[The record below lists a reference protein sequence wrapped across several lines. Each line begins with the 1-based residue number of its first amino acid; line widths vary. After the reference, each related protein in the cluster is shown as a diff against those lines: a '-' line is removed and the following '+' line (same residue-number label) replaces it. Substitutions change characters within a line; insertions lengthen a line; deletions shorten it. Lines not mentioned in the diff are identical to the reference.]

1 MILIAFVLVSVLAL
15 IIIAATHNHRQM
27 NTVCIMQALIFTACA
42 AYLVLFQQVPVV
54 SFLVGSQYFF
64 IDHLGLFEVLI
75 ATVIFACAAVYAR
88 GYVEGLL
95 ESGELEKG
103 SLKLFYMAWALLL
116 LVIVLAFFSD
126 NLALFWIFAELTTI
140 ISAMLI
146 AILAARDNIDAAIK
160 YIFVASV
167 SMLFAFVG
175 FIFLFEISRVS
186 LGTGTL
192 NWTVLMQHAAVF
204 SPGMMIASFVLVF
217 IGFAAKSGIFPFHT
231 WLPEAHAK
239 APSAVSAI
247 LSGVLLNVGI
257 YGIIRVYAIVHQTT
271 ALSTIAPMLAGFG
284 LLTIGIAAFSM
295 LPQKNLKKLV
305 AFSSVENMGIMLVGL
320 AISTPVA
327 LFWVLFHIM
336 AHSLTKASLFFS
348 AGILHRQ
355 YRSRFSADA
364 ADEIIDVFRLQPLA
378 AWGIILGGLAI
389 IGMPPFP
396 IFFSEFFIMLQL
408 GSVSLWVLGVMLVL
422 LFIAAGGLGYF
433 VLTSFTQVSEPDT
446 PSDIEP
452 YRTPTSMKVPI
463 LFLLALL
470 LVIGIILPTGGMEFL
485 NQIVTELK
493 F

>member
-1 MILIAFVLVSVLAL
+1 MLVSIISL
-15 IIIAATHNHRQM
+15 IIIAATHNHHHM
-27 NTVCIMQALIFTACA
+27 NTVCIAQAAIFTLLASFVA
-42 AYLVLFQQVPVV
+42 LFLQVPVV
-54 SFLVGSQYFF
+54 SFFIGNGFFF

-75 ATVIFACAAVYAR
+75 ATVIFTCAAVYAR
-88 GYVEGLL
+88 GYIEGLL

-140 ISAMLI
+140 LSAMLI

-175 FIFLFEISRVS
+175 FIFLFETSRVK

-192 NWTVLMQHAAVF
+192 NWTELMQHAATF
-204 SPGMMIASFVLVF
+204 SPSMMIASFVLVF

-257 YGIIRVYAIVHQTT
+257 YGIIRVYALVHQTT
-271 ALSTIAPMLAGFG
+271 AFETIAPMLAVFG

-327 LFWVLFHIM
+327 IFWVLLHIL

-348 AGILHRQ
+348 SGILHRQ
-355 YRSRFSADA
+355 FRSRFSSDA
-364 ADEIIDVFRLQPLA
+364 VDEIKDVFRYQPLA
-378 AWGIILGGLAI
+378 VWGVILGGLAI

-396 IFFSEFFIMLQL
+396 IFFTEFFIMLQL
-408 GSVSLWVLGVMLVL
+408 GTVSLPVLAVLMIL
-422 LFIAAGGLGYF
+422 LFIAAGGVGYF
-433 VLTSFTQVSEPDT
+433 VLTTFTQVSEPDA

-452 YRTPTSMKVPI
+452 YRVPASMKVPI
-463 LFLLALL
+463 IFLLALL
-470 LVIGIILPTGGMEFL
+470 LLIGILLPAQGMEFL
-485 NQIVTELK
+485 NQIVMELK